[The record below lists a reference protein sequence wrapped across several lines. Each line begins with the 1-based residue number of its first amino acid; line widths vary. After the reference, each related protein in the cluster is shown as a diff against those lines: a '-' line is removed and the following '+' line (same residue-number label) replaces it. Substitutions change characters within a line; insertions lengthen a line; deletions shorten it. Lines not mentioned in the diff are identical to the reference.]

1 MDRQHL
7 HGAGLGFVLARR
19 EPVALL
25 RLGEPAEERPE
36 RRVLGDVGEAGEEL
50 VEGLEARRAERLRRV
65 RRDLDVE
72 QELLL
77 DEVHEVDE
85 AEPRPP
91 PERLELRS
99 GAAHAP
105 EADLGE
111 RAQRGV
117 PVGRGEE
124 EVERVDD
131 RRRLVGRDRG
141 AQALPHVVVEP
152 SRCRGRGRRASAR
165 GR

>member
-1 MDRQHL
+1 MPRAS
-7 HGAGLGFVLARR
+7 GARR
-19 EPVALL
+19 
-25 RLGEPAEERPE
+25 
-36 RRVLGDVGEAGEEL
+36 VGEAGEEL

-85 AEPRPP
+85 TEPRAP
-91 PERLELRS
+91 PERLELGS

-111 RAQRGV
+111 GAQRGV

-141 AQALPHVVVEP
+141 A
-152 SRCRGRGRRASAR
+152 
-165 GR
+165 

>member
-1 MDRQHL
+1 MDRQDL
-7 HGAGLGFVLARR
+7 HGAGLGFVLAGR

-25 RLGEPAEERPE
+25 RLGEPPEERPE

-50 VEGLEARRAERLRRV
+50 VEGLEARRPERLRRV

-72 QELLL
+72 EELLL

-85 AEPRPP
+85 AEPRTP

-111 RAQRGV
+111 RRAARS
-117 PVGRGEE
+117 
-124 EVERVDD
+124 
-131 RRRLVGRDRG
+131 
-141 AQALPHVVVEP
+141 A
-152 SRCRGRGRRASAR
+152 RRAR
-165 GR
+165 